1 MSFGRSRRRVQ
12 SGFSQGKLRFAAE
25 SSREIGKILQR
36 RGRGMGLESE
46 SLK

>member
-1 MSFGRSRRRVQ
+1 MQ